1 MTKPGLFTGAL
12 DRRLTWVVAGLLPLI
27 FFGIVMLIMFT
38 RQQEQAIERLLRE
51 AAAGAAHVVDRA
63 VGEQLGIMNG
73 MAASLAFDRGDLDT
87 IRAESL
93 RLWEMH
99 PEWRTVIVTDEHRP
113 LMNLRSP
120 PGGPI
125 TPLRDPESLARVWS
139 TGKPSVG
146 NLVSDYVGLRVPV
159 APGGR
164 MAYTIAVPV
173 DPRFFRDI
181 LAKHKLEQPWSAAV
195 IGSDR
200 AVIAATPE
208 SPLMEGQPLPEK
220 FEPAPG
226 GFRAAEADYQ
236 AWAPV
241 GTSGWNALI
250 IAPAAAVERPFAR
263 ARTAVLVGGACSAV
277 LTAFLVVFLSS
288 AWAVRREATHLR
300 SEISE
305 RDRVENALRESE
317 ERFRRFAEN
326 AYEGIWALD
335 TDQRVTFANRRLA
348 AMLGTTIDEL
358 IGRPAVDFIF
368 PGELAD
374 HGAEMEVRRKG
385 ERSSYERRMLH
396 KDGTPVWT
404 LVSAVPILD
413 AENRFTGSFG
423 MFTDI
428 TARKAADQAIRES
441 EERFRLTFD
450 ASPDSVNINRLE
462 DGLYV
467 EVNQGFTALTGWRRE
482 EVLGRTSIE
491 INIWHDPGDRRRLVE
506 RLNATGVCDNL
517 QAQFRRKDGSLTTA
531 LMSARVLSLNGVR
544 HIVSITRD
552 ISKRIAAEAALKES
566 EERYR
571 QVVDL
576 VPDAISIFVDERF
589 VFTNRSG
596 LAMVGADDVD
606 ALHGRLVWD
615 FTHPRYVRLGQE
627 RYRKCLRDGTPL
639 PPAEFELIGP
649 GGRPTHIESS
659 AVPIQ
664 YQGSPAL
671 LAVWRD
677 VTSRKA
683 AESAL
688 RENEELF
695 RGTFDLSP
703 VGQTMSDL
711 DYRYLRCNEA
721 FCRFLGYPERELVGR
736 SVLDVT
742 HPEDRHTRS
751 VVPGPG
757 RRQNGAS
764 PISEALL
771 PKRRKRG
778 LGGCNRAARAQPG
791 GGPPSH
797 ALGGP
802 GHHGEGPERPG
813 EGEARSPAAAGA
825 EDGGV
830 GTLAGGIAHDFNN
843 ILGVIIGGAEMLEL
857 TDAARDSSR
866 DTLAN
871 IMGASQRARDLVKQ
885 ILAFSRHTR
894 QEKILLNLKSIV
906 KETVEFMRAS
916 LPATIQ
922 LQHYI
927 ESASGAIVADPTQ
940 MQQVLMNLCTN
951 AAHAMEREGGILQ
964 IKMADVELGASDV
977 GFDGDLKPGRYVRLT
992 VGDTGHGIDP
1002 AMIQRIF
1009 EPYFTTKEKGKGT
1022 GLGLAVVHGI
1032 VAAHNGAI
1040 TVSSEPGKG
1049 TTFEV
1054 FLPCAEGYAEEA
1066 GTRHA
1071 EPLPT
1076 GSGRILL
1083 VDDEAALLDTDRQ
1096 ILSLLGYT
1104 VEATTNPLDALAAFQ
1119 AAPHAFDLVLT
1130 DMTMPQMTGL
1140 KIAGR
1145 MMELRPDIP
1154 VIICTGFSD
1163 QINPQQAH
1171 AAGIKALLMKPLMA
1185 RELAE
1190 AIRSALGQ

>member
-1 MTKPGLFTGAL
+1 MTTAKTNRFPRAF
-12 DRRLTWVVAGLLPLI
+12 DRRLAWVAAGLLPLFI
-27 FFGIVMLIMFT
+27 FAIVMLIMFT

-63 VGEQLGIMNG
+63 VGEQLGIMKG
-73 MAASLAFDRGDLDT
+73 MAASMAFDRGDFTT
-87 IRAESL
+87 IRSEAQ
-93 RLWEMH
+93 RLWDMH

-120 PGGPI
+120 LGGPI

-146 NLVSDYVGLRVPV
+146 NLVSDHVGLRVPV
-159 APGGR
+159 APEGR

-181 LAKHKLEQPWSAAV
+181 LAKHRLEQPWSAAV

-200 AVIAATPE
+200 AVIAATPD
-208 SPLMEGQPLPEK
+208 SPLKEGQPLPEK
-220 FEPAPG
+220 FGPAAG

-236 AWAPV
+236 TWAPV
-241 GTSGWNALI
+241 GTSGWSALI

-277 LTAFLVVFLSS
+277 LTAFLVAFLSS
-288 AWAVRREATHLR
+288 AWAARRETTRLR

-305 RDRVENALRESE
+305 RERVENALRESE

-326 AYEGIWALD
+326 ANEGIWALD
-335 TDQRVTFANRRLA
+335 ADQRVTFANRRLA
-348 AMLGTTIDEL
+348 EMLGTSIDGL
-358 IGRPAVDFIF
+358 IGRPAVDYIF

-374 HGAEMEVRRKG
+374 HGAEMEARRKG
-385 ERSSYERRMLH
+385 EHSSYERRMLH

-413 AENRFTGSFG
+413 SAGRFAGSFG

-428 TARKAADQAIRES
+428 TARKAVDQAIRES

-450 ASPDSVNINRLE
+450 TSPDSININRLE

-482 EVLGRTSIE
+482 EVLGRTSLE

-517 QAQFRRKDGSLTTA
+517 QAQFRRKDGSLATA

-552 ISKRIAAEAALKES
+552 ISQRIAAEAALRES

-596 LAMVGADDVD
+596 LAMVGAADVD

-659 AVPIQ
+659 AVPIR

-695 RGTFDLSP
+695 RGTFDFSP
-703 VGQTMSDL
+703 IGQTMSDL

-736 SVLDVT
+736 SVPDVT

-751 VVPGPG
+751 VVRELVDGKTG
-757 RRQNGAS
+757 QAQFQKRYIRRDGSVVWGDVTVRLVRS
-764 PISEALL
+764 PEGVPRHMLSVVQDITERVLNAQEKEKLEAQLRQAQKMEAL
-771 PKRRKRG
+771 
-778 LGGCNRAARAQPG
+778 
-791 GGPPSH
+791 
-797 ALGGP
+797 
-802 GHHGEGPERPG
+802 
-813 EGEARSPAAAGA
+813 
-825 EDGGV
+825 

-894 QEKILLNLKSIV
+894 QERILLNLKIHRQGDGRFHAGVAAVDHPAAALHRVGIGRHRRRPDADAAGPDESLHQRRPRHGTGRRHPADQDGRCGVGCIG
-906 KETVEFMRAS
+906 RAIRRGS
-916 LPATIQ
+916 EAGEVCAGNGDR
-922 LQHYI
+922 H
-927 ESASGAIVADPTQ
+927 GAR
-940 MQQVLMNLCTN
+940 
-951 AAHAMEREGGILQ
+951 HR
-964 IKMADVELGASDV
+964 
-977 GFDGDLKPGRYVRLT
+977 PGR
-992 VGDTGHGIDP
+992 DP
-1002 AMIQRIF
+1002 ADIRALLHHQ
-1009 EPYFTTKEKGKGT
+1009 GKG
-1022 GLGLAVVHGI
+1022 
-1032 VAAHNGAI
+1032 
-1040 TVSSEPGKG
+1040 
-1049 TTFEV
+1049 
-1054 FLPCAEGYAEEA
+1054 EGNRPRARG
-1066 GTRHA
+1066 GTRHRDG
-1071 EPLPT
+1071 PQRGHHGLQRTGQRDDVRGLPAVCRGICEGGRPS
-1076 GSGRILL
+1076 GSRTP
-1083 VDDEAALLDTDRQ
+1083 ADRHRAD
-1096 ILSLLGYT
+1096 S
-1104 VEATTNPLDALAAFQ
+1104 
-1119 AAPHAFDLVLT
+1119 
-1130 DMTMPQMTGL
+1130 
-1140 KIAGR
+1140 AGR
-1145 MMELRPDIP
+1145 RRGRAARYRPADP
-1154 VIICTGFSD
+1154 DPAGVYGRSND
-1163 QINPQQAH
+1163 QP
-1171 AAGIKALLMKPLMA
+1171 AGGPRSLSS
-1185 RELAE
+1185 
-1190 AIRSALGQ
+1190 RSARL

>member
-1 MTKPGLFTGAL
+1 MTTAKTNRFPRAL
-12 DRRLTWVVAGLLPLI
+12 DRRLAWVAAGLLPLFI
-27 FFGIVMLIMFT
+27 FAIVMLIMFT

-63 VGEQLGIMNG
+63 VGEQLGIMKG
-73 MAASLAFDRGDLDT
+73 MAASTAFDRGDFTT
-87 IRAESL
+87 IRSEAQ
-93 RLWEMH
+93 RLWDMH
-99 PEWRTVIVTDEHRP
+99 PEWRTVIVTDEHRTI
-113 LMNLRSP
+113 MNLRSP
-120 PGGPI
+120 PGAPI
-125 TPLRDPESLARVWS
+125 APVRDPESLARVWS

-159 APGGR
+159 APDGR
-164 MAYTIAVPV
+164 MAYTIAIPV

-200 AVIAATPE
+200 TVVAATPE
-208 SPLMEGQPLPEK
+208 SPLKEGQPLPEK
-220 FEPAPG
+220 YGPAAG

-241 GTSGWNALI
+241 GTSGWSALI

-277 LTAFLVVFLSS
+277 LTAFLVMFLSS
-288 AWAVRREATHLR
+288 AWAARREAAGLK

-305 RDRVENALRESE
+305 RNRAEDDLTTALHRLTLAHEAANSGAWEWDLRTNANVWSDELWRLYGLEPHVCVPSYGAWLQTVHPDDRARAEQAIREAAEAGGELYTEWRVHAPGQPERWLMSRGRALRDADGNVVRYIGIVVDITHRKTAEMALRASE
-317 ERFRRFAEN
+317 EKFRHFAESAN
-326 AYEGIWALD
+326 EGIWALD
-335 TDQRVTFANRRLA
+335 AGQRVTFVNPRLA
-348 AMLGTTIDEL
+348 DMLGYAVDDM
-358 IGRPAVDFIF
+358 IGRPAVDFLC
-368 PGELAD
+368 EEDLAD
-374 HGAEMEVRRKG
+374 HRFKMEERRRG
-385 ERSSYERRMLH
+385 ERAIYERRLRH
-396 KDGTPVWT
+396 RDGTPVWT
-404 LVSAVPILD
+404 LISAVPILD
-413 AENRFTGSFG
+413 SAGRFSGAFG

-428 TARKAADQAIRES
+428 TERKAADQAIRES

-450 ASPDSVNINRLE
+450 TSPDSININRLD
-462 DGLYV
+462 DGLIV
-467 EVNQGFTALTGWRRE
+467 DVNQGFTALTGWRRE
-482 EVLGRTSIE
+482 EVLGRTSLE

-552 ISKRIAAEAALKES
+552 ISQRIAAEDALKES

-596 LAMVGADDVD
+596 LAMVGAADVD

-615 FTHPRYVRLGQE
+615 FFHPTYVRLGQE

-649 GGRPTHIESS
+649 GGRPTHLESS
-659 AVPIQ
+659 AVPIR

-695 RGTFDLSP
+695 RGTFDFSP

-751 VVPGPG
+751 VVRELVDGKTGQAQFQKRYIRRDGSVVWGDVTVRLVRSPEGGP
-757 RRQNGAS
+757 RHMLSVVQDITERVLNAQEKEKLEAQLRQAQKM
-764 PISEALL
+764 EAL
-771 PKRRKRG
+771 
-778 LGGCNRAARAQPG
+778 
-791 GGPPSH
+791 
-797 ALGGP
+797 
-802 GHHGEGPERPG
+802 
-813 EGEARSPAAAGA
+813 
-825 EDGGV
+825 

-871 IMGASQRARDLVKQ
+871 IMGASQRARELVKQ

-894 QEKILLNLKSIV
+894 QEKILLNLRSIV
-906 KETVEFMRAS
+906 KETVDFMRAS
-916 LPATIQ
+916 LPVD
-922 LQHYI
+922 H
-927 ESASGAIVADPTQ
+927 
-940 MQQVLMNLCTN
+940 
-951 AAHAMEREGGILQ
+951 
-964 IKMADVELGASDV
+964 
-977 GFDGDLKPGRYVRLT
+977 
-992 VGDTGHGIDP
+992 P
-1002 AMIQRIF
+1002 A
-1009 EPYFTTKEKGKGT
+1009 
-1022 GLGLAVVHGI
+1022 
-1032 VAAHNGAI
+1032 
-1040 TVSSEPGKG
+1040 
-1049 TTFEV
+1049 
-1054 FLPCAEGYAEEA
+1054 
-1066 GTRHA
+1066 
-1071 EPLPT
+1071 
-1076 GSGRILL
+1076 
-1083 VDDEAALLDTDRQ
+1083 AAL
-1096 ILSLLGYT
+1096 
-1104 VEATTNPLDALAAFQ
+1104 
-1119 AAPHAFDLVLT
+1119 H
-1130 DMTMPQMTGL
+1130 
-1140 KIAGR
+1140 
-1145 MMELRPDIP
+1145 
-1154 VIICTGFSD
+1154 
-1163 QINPQQAH
+1163 
-1171 AAGIKALLMKPLMA
+1171 
-1185 RELAE
+1185 
-1190 AIRSALGQ
+1190 